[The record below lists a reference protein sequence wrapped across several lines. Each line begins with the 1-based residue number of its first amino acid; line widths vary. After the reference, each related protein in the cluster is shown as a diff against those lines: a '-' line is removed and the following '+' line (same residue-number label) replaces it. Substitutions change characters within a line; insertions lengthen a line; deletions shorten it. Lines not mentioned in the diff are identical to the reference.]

1 MEESAVETMTM
12 PQRALTSALEIARG
26 LAPAGVTIR
35 RWRTAADYDAM
46 VAIFR
51 KARPVDGTDW
61 EITSATLAADIHGI
75 GLRAEDCI
83 LIAEADGRTVGW
95 VRMFDYGLS
104 RKDGRLM
111 IHSGQ
116 VDPSWRRR
124 GIGRALLAAAQAELA
139 RILAAK
145 PDAPGTPAGLQT
157 WLYAANR
164 STIGLLDA
172 DGYQPWRYM
181 IEMTRPIDDVP
192 SIDLPAGIT
201 SRPVRAEDRRA
212 IVLAL
217 NEAMQDHPGWPD
229 WSEDQ
234 LMGMIDHP
242 TRGQIDVWQ
251 VAWDGERVVGGVLG
265 FIDADENVALG
276 RNRGYTEGIF
286 TVRGWRGRGVASA
299 LIARNL
305 RLLKARG
312 LTEAALSVDTE
323 NPTGALGLYERH
335 GFREADRMVI
345 YRKELAPG

>member
-1 MEESAVETMTM
+1 VETLTT
-12 PQRALTSALEIARG
+12 PQRALASALEIAGG
-26 LAPAGVTIR
+26 LAPAGITIR
-35 RWRTAADYDAM
+35 RWQSDADYDAM

-51 KARPVDGTDW
+51 RARPVDGTDW
-61 EITSATLAADIHGI
+61 EMTTATLAADISGI
-75 GLRAEDCI
+75 GLRPEDCI
-83 LIAEADGRTVGW
+83 LIAETNGQAIGW

-104 RKDGRLM
+104 RSDGRLL

-124 GIGRALLAAAQAELA
+124 RIGRALLAGAQAELL
-139 RILAAK
+139 RLLAAK
-145 PDAPGTPAGLQT
+145 PDPAGTAAGLQT
-157 WLYAANR
+157 WVYATNT
-164 STIGLLDA
+164 STIGLLEA
-172 DGYQPWRYM
+172 DGYRPWRYM
-181 IEMTRPIDDVP
+181 IEMTRTLDDVP
-192 SIDLPAGIT
+192 SIELPEGLT
-201 SRPVRAEDRRA
+201 SRPVRADDRRL

-251 VAWDGERVVGGVLG
+251 VAWDGDRVVGGVLG
-265 FIDADENVALG
+265 FIDADENAALN

-286 TVRGWRGRGVASA
+286 TIRDWRGRGVASA

-305 RLLKARG
+305 QLLKARG

-335 GFREADRMVI
+335 GFHEGNRMVI
-345 YRKELAPG
+345 YRTDLELS